1 MMKLLK
7 RKNYFKQGINQVM
20 TRLLA
25 YVCFIVMM
33 TMVTKV
39 YAQDPTY
46 SQYMGNELNFSPAY
60 TGTAQDLRFS
70 GTYRTLWP
78 NVPGRILPG
87 PLSSYVAN
95 IDFML
100 KIGKHFR
107 SGIGAFAFQDVEGK
121 GFLTTSSIGISYCQ
135 HMPHIKLKGD
145 MFDRYNIFLGFR
157 TSYNQVKI
165 DYKRLVFT
173 DQIDPYYGILDQSSS
188 FNNFGITRR
197 GFIDLDLGLLV
208 RHNFRGTDN
217 WSNEIG
223 FAIAHVL
230 APNIAIS
237 GADNEAATLPRR
249 YVISYRSA
257 IKTTKQFYFG
267 PLLLLELQGK
277 YTSLKAG
284 LDFYFKLN
292 NNKNQIPLLF
302 GLYHRTGVHNNLNT
316 RSVIIAI
323 GNRGVL
329 RSGMNNKYTT
339 YALGVSA
346 DLTYGGLQ
354 MQTFGAY
361 ELTFSICIPTKM
373 TRDYY
378 DQKCIW

>member
-1 MMKLLK
+1 MKLLK
-7 RKNYFKQGINQVM
+7 NMNNIKLGIRQKLTNIKRYVYLII
-20 TRLLA
+20 LLVVA
-25 YVCFIVMM
+25 GN
-33 TMVTKV
+33 V
-39 YAQDPTY
+39 YSQDPTY
-46 SQYMGNELNFSPAY
+46 SQYMGNELNFNPAY

-70 GTYRTLWP
+70 ATYRTLWP
-78 NVPGRILPG
+78 NVPGKLVPG

-95 IDFML
+95 LDFMV
-100 KIGKHFR
+100 KIGKHYR

-165 DYKRLVFT
+165 DYKRLVFS
-173 DQIDPYYGILDQSSS
+173 DQIDPNYGILDQSSS
-188 FNNFGITRR
+188 YNNFGITRR
-197 GFIDLDLGLLV
+197 GYVDLDLGILV

-223 FAIAHVL
+223 FSIAHVL
-230 APNIAIS
+230 APSIAIS
-237 GADNEAATLPRR
+237 GANNDASTLPRR
-249 YVISYRSA
+249 YVISFRSA

-267 PLLLLELQGK
+267 PLLLFELQGK

-302 GLYHRTGVHNNLNT
+302 GLYHRTGVYNNMNT
-316 RSVIIAI
+316 RSIIIAI
-323 GNRGVL
+323 GNRGIL
-329 RSGMNNKYTT
+329 RSGMNNKYMT
-339 YALGVSA
+339 YALGLSA

-354 MQTFGAY
+354 MQTLGAY
-361 ELTFSICIPTKM
+361 ELTFSISIPTKM

>member
-1 MMKLLK
+1 MNNIKLGIRQKLTNIK
-7 RKNYFKQGINQVM
+7 RYVYLII
-20 TRLLA
+20 LLVVA
-25 YVCFIVMM
+25 GN
-33 TMVTKV
+33 V
-39 YAQDPTY
+39 YSQDPTY
-46 SQYMGNELNFSPAY
+46 SQYMGNELNFNPAY

-70 GTYRTLWP
+70 ATYRTLWP
-78 NVPGRILPG
+78 NVPGKLVPG

-95 IDFML
+95 LDFMV
-100 KIGKHFR
+100 KIGKHYR

-165 DYKRLVFT
+165 DYKRLVFS
-173 DQIDPYYGILDQSSS
+173 DQIDPNYGILDQSSS
-188 FNNFGITRR
+188 YNNFGITRR
-197 GFIDLDLGLLV
+197 GYVDLDLGILV

-223 FAIAHVL
+223 FSIAHVL
-230 APNIAIS
+230 APSIAIS
-237 GADNEAATLPRR
+237 GANNDASTLPRR
-249 YVISYRSA
+249 YVISFRSA

-267 PLLLLELQGK
+267 PLLLFELQGK

-302 GLYHRTGVHNNLNT
+302 GLYHRTGVYNNMNT
-316 RSVIIAI
+316 RSIIIAI
-323 GNRGVL
+323 GNRGIL
-329 RSGMNNKYTT
+329 RSGMNNKYMT
-339 YALGVSA
+339 YALGLSA

-354 MQTFGAY
+354 MQTLGAY
-361 ELTFSICIPTKM
+361 ELTFSISIPTKM

>member
-1 MMKLLK
+1 MD
-7 RKNYFKQGINQVM
+7 YFKQTTKQKLTSIV
-20 TRLLA
+20 RLVCVIVLLA
-25 YVCFIVMM
+25 IAKNAYS
-33 TMVTKV
+33 
-39 YAQDPTY
+39 QDPTY

-60 TGTAQDLRFS
+60 TGTAKDLRFS

-78 NVPGRILPG
+78 NVPGKILPG
-87 PLSSYVAN
+87 PLSSFVAN

-107 SGIGAFAFQDVEGK
+107 SGMGAFAFQDVEGK

-135 HMPHIKLKGD
+135 HMPHIKLRGD
-145 MFDRYNIFLGFR
+145 IYDRYNIFLGFR
-157 TSYNQVKI
+157 TSYNQIKI
-165 DYKRLVFT
+165 DYKRLVFS
-173 DQIDPYYGILDQSSS
+173 DQIDPNYGILDQSSS
-188 FNNFGITRR
+188 FNNFGISRR
-197 GFIDLDLGLLV
+197 GYIDLDLGLLV
-208 RHNFRGTDN
+208 RHNFRGNDN

-230 APNIAIS
+230 APSIAIS
-237 GADNEAATLPRR
+237 GANNDASTLPRR

-267 PLLLLELQGK
+267 PLFLLELQGK

-302 GLYHRTGVHNNLNT
+302 GLYHRTGVQNKLNT
-316 RSVIIAI
+316 RSIIIAI

-329 RSGMNNKYTT
+329 RSGTNNKNIT

-361 ELTFSICIPTKM
+361 ELTFSIIIPTKM
-373 TRDYY
+373 SRDYN

>member
-1 MMKLLK
+1 MMSMDYIKQITKQKLTSIM
-7 RKNYFKQGINQVM
+7 RYVCVII
-20 TRLLA
+20 LLA
-25 YVCFIVMM
+25 IAEN
-33 TMVTKV
+33 V
-39 YAQDPTY
+39 YSQDPTY

-70 GTYRTLWP
+70 ATYRTLWP
-78 NVPGRILPG
+78 NVPGKLVPG

-95 IDFML
+95 LDFMV
-100 KIGKHFR
+100 KIGKHYR

-165 DYKRLVFT
+165 DYKRLVFS
-173 DQIDPYYGILDQSSS
+173 DQIDPNYGILDQSSS

-197 GFIDLDLGLLV
+197 GYIDLDLGLLV

-230 APNIAIS
+230 APSIAIS
-237 GADNEAATLPRR
+237 GANKDAAILPRR

-267 PLLLLELQGK
+267 PLLLFELQGK

-302 GLYHRTGVHNNLNT
+302 GLYHRTGVHNKLNT
-316 RSVIIAI
+316 RSVIISI
-323 GNRGVL
+323 GNRGIL
-329 RSGMNNKYTT
+329 RSGMNNKYMT
-339 YALGVSA
+339 YALGLSA

-361 ELTFSICIPTKM
+361 ELTFSISIPTKM